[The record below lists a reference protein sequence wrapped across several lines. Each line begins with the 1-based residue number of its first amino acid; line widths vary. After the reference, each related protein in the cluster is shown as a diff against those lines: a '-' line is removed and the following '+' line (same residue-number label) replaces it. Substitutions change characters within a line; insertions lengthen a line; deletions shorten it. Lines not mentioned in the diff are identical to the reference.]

1 MIVTEAHLVEGLF
14 ERELPSKA
22 PRDGFGDGLVV
33 LGERNPDVVVLTG
46 DLADSTRVSAFRDRF
61 PDRFFQV
68 GVAEQNMMGI
78 AAGLAICG
86 KIPFCSSYATF
97 SPGRNWDQL
106 RVSVCYSEAN
116 VKVAG
121 AHAGLSV
128 GPDGATHQALE
139 DIAITRVLPN
149 MTVVVPCDYHQTLKA
164 TIALAEHRGP
174 AYFRFGRER
183 TPIFT
188 TPETPFELGR
198 AQVLRHGSDLT
209 IVACGPLVLEALKAA
224 RTLAAEGI
232 EARVLNCHTIKPL
245 DVEALVAAA
254 RETGALVTVEEH
266 QIHGGLGSAVA
277 EALALHHPAPM
288 EMVAMPD
295 SFGESGRAEELLE
308 KWGLTAP
315 AIVER
320 ARRVLRRR

>member
-1 MIVTEAHLVEGLF
+1 VIATEARLAEGLF
-14 ERELPSKA
+14 ERELASRA
-22 PRDGFGDGLVV
+22 PRDGFGDGLVI
-33 LGERNPDVVVLTG
+33 LGERNPAVVVLTG
-46 DLADSTRVSAFRDRF
+46 DLADSTRVSGFRDRF

-183 TPIFT
+183 TPVFT

-198 AQVLRHGSDLT
+198 AQMLRHGSDLT

-224 RTLAAEGI
+224 RALAAEGI
-232 EARVLNCHTIKPL
+232 EARVLNFHTIKPL
-245 DVEALVAAA
+245 DVETLVAAA

-266 QIHGGLGSAVA
+266 QVHGGLGSAVA
-277 EALALHHPAPM
+277 EALALHHPAPI

-320 ARRVLRRR
+320 ARRVLMRR

>member
-1 MIVTEAHLVEGLF
+1 VIATEARLAEGLF
-14 ERELPSKA
+14 ERELASRA
-22 PRDGFGDGLVV
+22 PRDGFGDGLVI
-33 LGERNPDVVVLTG
+33 LGERNPAVVVLTG
-46 DLADSTRVSAFRDRF
+46 DLADSTRVSGFRDRF

-183 TPIFT
+183 TPVFT

-198 AQVLRHGSDLT
+198 AQMLRHGSDLT

-224 RTLAAEGI
+224 RALAVEGI
-232 EARVLNCHTIKPL
+232 EARVLNFHTIKPL
-245 DVEALVAAA
+245 DVETLVAAA

-266 QIHGGLGSAVA
+266 QVHGGLGSAVA
-277 EALALHHPAPM
+277 EALALHHPAPI

-320 ARRVLRRR
+320 ARRVLMRR

>member
-1 MIVTEAHLVEGLF
+1 VIATEARLAEGLF
-14 ERELPSKA
+14 ERELASRA
-22 PRDGFGDGLVV
+22 PRDGFGDGLVI
-33 LGERNPDVVVLTG
+33 LGERNPAVVVLTG
-46 DLADSTRVSAFRDRF
+46 DLADSTRVSGFRDRF

-128 GPDGATHQALE
+128 GADGATHQALE

-183 TPIFT
+183 TPVFT

-198 AQVLRHGSDLT
+198 AQMLRHGSDLT

-224 RTLAAEGI
+224 RALAAEGI
-232 EARVLNCHTIKPL
+232 EARVLNFHTIKPL
-245 DVEALVAAA
+245 DVETLVAAA

-266 QIHGGLGSAVA
+266 QVHGGLGSAVA
-277 EALALHHPAPM
+277 EALALHHPAPI

-320 ARRVLRRR
+320 ARRVLMRR